1 MHVWYVRL
9 LNIDY
14 KSHVIVLPVP
24 QKMDNR
30 NNHLN
35 TQVQCYEA
43 HTASIKELR
52 QERFEAEASLKS
64 MKAKAAKLRRE
75 LKVAKDKILA
85 DGQVHEANAQK
96 LRQVVAKNNILQSK
110 LGSFESRSTSIRN
123 LRQERLEA
131 DTRADAAESR
141 AEQFRLQLKVVKT
154 KLQKAQR
161 RCCDS

>member
-1 MHVWYVRL
+1 
-9 LNIDY
+9 
-14 KSHVIVLPVP
+14 
-24 QKMDNR
+24 MDNR

-52 QERFEAEASLKS
+52 QERVEAEASLKL

-96 LRQVVAKNNILQSK
+96 LRQVLAKNSILQSK
-110 LGSFESRSTSIRN
+110 LDSFESRSTSIRN

-154 KLQKAQR
+154 KLQQAQR
-161 RCCDS
+161 R